1 MNEPPVLYPVLIDT
15 FVKDTLSKKD
25 IEYKEHSTKET
36 DMITNIEMNNLQR
49 EQASKMVQ
57 KYKSFQIRIKVV
69 KINEYFTL
77 KIINQATI
85 YLQFRYE
92 HVSLKLNLGMW
103 LKNKEIVDVNV
114 AEVSEVSTPFDD
126 LNKKIKKSL
135 FDE

>member
-15 FVKDTLSKKD
+15 FVKDTLSKNDTKYSK
-25 IEYKEHSTKET
+25 EYSSKET
-36 DMITNIEMNNLQR
+36 DMITNIEMNHLQR

-77 KIINQATI
+77 KIINQARI

-126 LNKKIKKSL
+126 LNKK
-135 FDE
+135 

>member
-1 MNEPPVLYPVLIDT
+1 MNEPPILYPVLIDT
-15 FVKDTLSKKD
+15 FVKDTLSKNDTK
-25 IEYKEHSTKET
+25 YKEYSAKET
-36 DMITNIEMNNLQR
+36 DMITNIEINDLQR

-57 KYKSFQIRIKVV
+57 KYTSFQIRIKVV

-77 KIINQATI
+77 KIISQARI

-126 LNKKIKKSL
+126 LNKK
-135 FDE
+135 

>member
-1 MNEPPVLYPVLIDT
+1 
-15 FVKDTLSKKD
+15 
-25 IEYKEHSTKET
+25 
-36 DMITNIEMNNLQR
+36 MNNLQR

-77 KIINQATI
+77 KIINQARI

-103 LKNKEIVDVNV
+103 LKNNEIVDFNV
-114 AEVSEVSTPFDD
+114 PEVSEVSTPFDD
-126 LNKKIKKSL
+126 LNKK
-135 FDE
+135 

>member
-15 FVKDTLSKKD
+15 FVKDKLSKND
-25 IEYKEHSTKET
+25 IKYKEYSTKD
-36 DMITNIEMNNLQR
+36 DMIANIEMNNLQR

-57 KYKSFQIRIKVV
+57 KYQSFQIRIKVV

-77 KIINQATI
+77 KIIKQSRI

-92 HVSLKLNLGMW
+92 HVCLKLNLGML

-114 AEVSEVSTPFDD
+114 AEVSEVSTPLDD
-126 LNKKIKKSL
+126 LNKKTIKTL
-135 FDE
+135 FDN